1 VVSQPANT
9 DHLPISANTCYVLVT
24 GALHWQHTTTDNPMF
39 FTLPDGTRYQAKCTK
54 RGQITHGV
62 AVQILF
68 PASDGHYVSHW
79 TLASTHHTWEA
90 ASNAGIKAVKTTPHL
105 NDCKLIEA
113 K

>member
-1 VVSQPANT
+1 
-9 DHLPISANTCYVLVT
+9 
-24 GALHWQHTTTDNPMF
+24 MF